1 MDMSAQPGM
10 LDIWVD
16 NSEENYKKLEKA
28 FQVFGMPMFDVTLPK
43 FLDTANYDVFTFG
56 RSPVSIEILI
66 VVKGLNFKEV
76 FEGSIIF
83 NDIYVEVR
91 CIQYHHLIASKKAA
105 G

>member
-1 MDMSAQPGM
+1 M